1 MQEIYKAILGQG
13 GALVLACLV
22 LYQVMSMYDELIQ
35 DMIQDQKEDRAMY
48 IQTMSD
54 LTKQIDN
61 LQISI
66 QQIQKDV
73 SDIRKQQGKD

>member
-1 MQEIYKAILGQG
+1 MQEIYKALLGQG

-22 LYQVMSMYDELIQ
+22 LYQVMSNYDKLIQ

-73 SDIRKQQGKD
+73 SDIREEQRKD

>member
-1 MQEIYKAILGQG
+1 MQEIYKALLGQG

-22 LYQVMSMYDELIQ
+22 LYQVMSMYDKLIQ

-73 SDIRKQQGKD
+73 SDIREEQRKD

>member
-22 LYQVMSMYDELIQ
+22 LYQVMSMYDKLIQ

>member
-1 MQEIYKAILGQG
+1 MQEVYKAILGQG

-22 LYQVMSMYDELIQ
+22 LYQVMSMYDKLIQ
-35 DMIQDQKEDRAMY
+35 DMVTEQKEDRKMY
-48 IQTMSD
+48 IETMSN
-54 LTKQIDN
+54 LTKQIDS

-73 SDIRKQQGKD
+73 SDIRTQRQE